1 MSIIYTDGACS
12 GNPGRGGW
20 GFIIINND
28 KISEYCGGEQE
39 TTNNRMEMTAVIQAL
54 NTCNDNNKSIYTD
67 SKYVING
74 INEWLPKWK
83 QNNWKTASKKDV
95 KNKDLWEKLDQ
106 LVSNH
111 NINFYYVKGHSGDQY
126 NDRADYLARQ
136 GITDL

>member
-28 KISEYCGGEQE
+28 NISEYYGGEQE
-39 TTNNRMEMTAVIQAL
+39 TTNNRMEMTAIIQAL
-54 NTCNDNNKSIYTD
+54 NTCNNNNKLIYTD

-83 QNNWKTASKKDV
+83 QNNWKTASKKEV
-95 KNKDLWEKLDQ
+95 KNKDLWKKLDQ
-106 LVSNH
+106 LVSNN
-111 NINFYYVKGHSGDQY
+111 NINFYYVKGHSGDEY
-126 NDRADYLARQ
+126 NDRADYLAKQ